1 MNYGK
6 NYITWYNDRGMMRM
20 ISLIQRFDSSIL
32 LYIKYN
38 MHGIIMDKVM
48 VISTQLGNAGSYG
61 L

>member
-48 VISTQLGNAGSYG
+48 VISTQLGNSGSYG

>member
-1 MNYGK
+1 
-6 NYITWYNDRGMMRM
+6 MRM

-48 VISTQLGNAGSYG
+48 VISTQLGNSGSYG